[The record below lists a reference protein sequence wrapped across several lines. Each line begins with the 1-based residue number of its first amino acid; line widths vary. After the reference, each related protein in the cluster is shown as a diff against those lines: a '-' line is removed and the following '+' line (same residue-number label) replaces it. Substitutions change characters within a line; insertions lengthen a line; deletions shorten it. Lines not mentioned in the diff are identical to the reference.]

1 MFFKATRHRT
11 PTRCRQWR
19 GSVTCRAPGGRR
31 SGGGGAPG
39 RRRSASEARIVARGA
54 AVRGRGW
61 GWAGRGGCAAEVPNL
76 GRRKGGCPG
85 GRAAPL
91 PTPRGPPV
99 FSEAAV
105 CRTPRLAGRDAP
117 KRPMVDY
124 PCRPAAS
131 VRKSPTSVKGTS
143 AATLRTEV
151 ENFHFV
157 FPSTQPDYP
166 FRRAFTSLFSV

>member
-1 MFFKATRHRT
+1 MFFKAMRHRT

-19 GSVTCRAPGGRR
+19 GSATFPVPAGWSRR
-31 SGGGGAPG
+31 GGGGPG
-39 RRRSASEARIVARGA
+39 RRRSAPEARIVARGA
-54 AVRGRGW
+54 AVGGGGW
-61 GWAGRGGCAAEVPNL
+61 GQPWRGGCAAEVPNL

-117 KRPMVDY
+117 KRPMVAY
-124 PCRPAAS
+124 PCRPPAS

-143 AATLRTEV
+143 AATLRTDV
-151 ENFHFV
+151 ENFHFD